1 MKKGVNTGLFASL
14 GAVTMTADWRTV
26 LDANVIPS
34 SRRDISPIFVMVQ

>member
-14 GAVTMTADWRTV
+14 GAVTMTTDWRIV

-34 SRRDISPIFVMVQ
+34 SRRDIFPIFVMVQ